1 MKAAHVATSS
11 QPVPWS
17 TPDPASRPR
26 VWILRSTGAGDNRQL
41 SSLATALGWPCEVKH
56 TVDSLPR
63 VLTDR
68 LHKPGRS
75 RVPARKHDRLR
86 PPWPDLVLVSG
97 GRCVTDALRI
107 KAESGG
113 RSRVVCLGRP
123 WAPLAWFD
131 LVVTTPQ
138 YRLPE
143 RPGVIQTLLPL
154 NRLDPA
160 SCAAAGREWEPR
172 LSHLPRPWI
181 GVLLGGD
188 SGSYHFTRSAARELG
203 RQIDD
208 QARSVG
214 GALLISSSAR
224 TPPRVLDAL
233 LAELQAPH
241 YCHRWHAGGGDNPLD
256 AILSLA
262 DGFVV
267 TADSA
272 SMLAEACATGRA
284 VVAFA
289 PPLRWRARL
298 LTRARLPDW
307 PGREALLRLRRR
319 LVSRGLWI
327 PARDMSRL
335 HAALQARGIIRPMA
349 ELGGRAQALHIL
361 PDDMERVVTSIGA
374 LFSEAADLSPAS
386 RSRGPSP
393 HDIKPRVPSVPG
405 GETG

>member
-1 MKAAHVATSS
+1 MKGAHVATFS
-11 QPVPWS
+11 QPAPRS
-17 TPDPASRPR
+17 TPGPASRPR
-26 VWILRSTGAGDNRQL
+26 VWILQSTGAGDNRQL
-41 SSLATALGWPCEVKH
+41 SSLASALGWPCDVKH

-68 LHKPGRS
+68 LHKPGR
-75 RVPARKHDRLR
+75 RGVPARKHDRLR
-86 PPWPDLVLVSG
+86 PPWPDLVLISG
-97 GRCVTDALRI
+97 GRCVMDAMRI

-131 LVVTTPQ
+131 LVITTPQ

-143 RPGVIQTLLPL
+143 HPGVIQTLLPL
-154 NRLDPA
+154 NRIDPS

-188 SGSYHFTRSAARELG
+188 SGSYRFTRGAARELG

-224 TPPRVLDAL
+224 TPARALDAL

-241 YCHRWHAGGGDNPLD
+241 YCHRWHAGGDDNPLD

-272 SMLAEACATGRA
+272 SMLAEACATGRPVA
-284 VVAFA
+284 AFA

-307 PGREALLRLRRR
+307 PGREALLALRRR
-319 LVSRGLWI
+319 LVSWGLWV
-327 PARDMSRL
+327 PARDMSRV
-335 HAALQARGIIRPMA
+335 HATLQDRGVIRPMT
-349 ELGGRAQALHIL
+349 ELGGNAQALHVL
-361 PDDMERVVTSIGA
+361 PDDMERVVASIGA
-374 LFSEAADLSPAS
+374 LFAESGEPWPAHGS
-386 RSRGPSP
+386 REPAP
-393 HDIKPRVPSVPG
+393 HDIKSRFHSVPG
-405 GETG
+405 RKTG